1 MATTSTPR
9 RKSVLWSAADDAAL
23 DAILSLEQIWDEKHG
38 HVTLADL
45 GLDARLRVLA
55 IEANCIAHGNFAREW
70 VGCLGESLPDE
81 IACDLHGPDGRA
93 CGMPSRVRSAE
104 IH

>member
-9 RKSVLWSAADDAAL
+9 RTAVRWSAADDAAL
-23 DAILSLEQIWDEKHG
+23 DAILSLERIWGEKGG

-45 GLDARLRVLA
+45 GLDARLRVLSIA
-55 IEANCIAHGNFAREW
+55 ANCIAHGNFAREW
-70 VGCLGESLPDE
+70 VGCLGELLPEE
-81 IACDLHGPDGRA
+81 IACDLHGLDGRA